1 MLVATFQL
9 SPTVRLA
16 GKIPDNMP
24 RNLGS
29 SLNNLLCR
37 NLSLLIFCLKKKNQL
52 LTFCVKL

>member
-29 SLNNLLCR
+29 SLNNLLCSY
-37 NLSLLIFCLKKKNQL
+37 LSILIFCLKKKS
-52 LTFCVKL
+52 TFNFLC